1 MKLLINSSL
10 LLFVILLF
18 SGCLEVRTTVN
29 VNKDGSGTLNEKVLF
44 SKDMVEL
51 LSSFNVSDTTDS
63 TGSSK
68 FSFVD
73 EKELKSRAA
82 EMGEGVEYVSSKD
95 IKEDGREGYCVVY
108 SFNDL
113 SKLKINE
120 NPNNK
125 MNLSE
130 TDSGNNEKK
139 EYLTF
144 NFKQGNPAEILVNM
158 SKRNLNVPS
167 EDKKSSR
174 DTVGADNP
182 FAKQFLNMMKDFR
195 ISIGLHI
202 NGKIES
208 TNASYVE
215 GSNIT
220 LFDVAFKE
228 LFKDKDKLDEFSRM
242 KDHSISELK
251 EVLKN
256 IPGIKLELNNPV
268 LIKFD

>member
-1 MKLLINSSL
+1 MKLLINSCL
-10 LLFVILLF
+10 LLFVVLLF
-18 SGCLEVRTTVN
+18 SGCLEVQTIVN
-29 VNKDGSGTLNEKVLF
+29 VNKDGSGTVNEKVLF

-51 LSSFNVSDTTDS
+51 LSSFNVSDSTDS
-63 TGSSK
+63 TGTSK

-73 EKELKSRAA
+73 EKELKSHASD
-82 EMGEGVEYVSSKD
+82 MGDGVNYVSGKE
-95 IKEDGREGYCVVY
+95 IKEDGKEGYSVVY
-108 SFNDL
+108 SFDDL
-113 SKLKINE
+113 SKLRINE

-130 TDSGNNEKK
+130 SDTGKSEKK

-158 SKRNLNVPS
+158 SKKDLNIPS
-167 EDKKSSR
+167 EEKKESK
-174 DTVGADNP
+174 DTVSADNP

-195 ISIGLHI
+195 ISIRLHV
-202 NGKIES
+202 NGNIEN
-208 TNASYVE
+208 TNATYVE
-215 GSNIT
+215 GSDIT
-220 LFDVAFKE
+220 LFDIAFKE

-242 KDHSISELK
+242 NNHSISELK

-268 LIKFD
+268 SVKFD